1 MKKENLFVRIA
12 IGFAI
17 GILLGLFAPGFS
29 ISTKIV
35 GDIYLRLIKFMV
47 LPVLVCAV
55 MTGIINS
62 ANIKSLRRVAV
73 KTVALFFVM
82 FLASFAVSSVVA
94 MSIRPGQG
102 IVFEN
107 QPVYEGTIA
116 GKLSAADVLRQLFPS
131 SLEDIFSSK
140 NILVTIIL
148 AIILAVVI
156 VRMGEKAEHVKDF
169 INRLSDIVFRILSVI
184 METSPIGVMSL
195 IAFSIAEYGA
205 GLFMAIG
212 KYILCCWLACMAVFI
227 IVFMLPVILYTKTDL
242 KTYLR
247 ACGRVA
253 LPNLG
258 QRLATTLGYV
268 VFASMINSLGGVS
281 TAAHTVANTVESLF
295 YIPGYGMQTAAATL
309 SGNAYGARDH
319 DRLKRLGGTVIR
331 LELALMI
338 VSGSLLFLFAEP
350 LVRIFSSDENV
361 IRLGTTVLRM
371 VAVSEPFYGIPIV
384 VEGLMQ
390 GVGRTVAPFVYNVAG
405 MWAVRIAGT
414 FICIRCFGLGLVAA
428 WGCMISHNLVLFVL
442 FARHYLS
449 GRWDPFYR
457 QKTV

>member
-1 MKKENLFVRIA
+1 MKNYWLFRKENLFARIA

-29 ISTKIV
+29 ISTRIV

-73 KTVALFFVM
+73 KTVVLFFVM

-212 KYILCCWLACMAVFI
+212 KYILCCWLSCMAVFI

-253 LPNLG
+253 LMTIS
-258 QRLATTLGYV
+258 TT
-268 VFASMINSLGGVS
+268 SS
-281 TAAHTVANTVESLF
+281 
-295 YIPGYGMQTAAATL
+295 AATL
-309 SGNAYGARDH
+309 PTTIRVCTKDLGAPEDISSFI
-319 DRLKRLGGTVIR
+319 LPLGCTINMCGGACSFCC
-331 LELALMI
+331 LAFF
-338 VSGSLLFLFAEP
+338 VDEFYSLGLPFAQ
-350 LVRIFSSDENV
+350 LAA
-361 IRLGTTVLRM
+361 M
-371 VAVSEPFYGIPIV
+371 A
-384 VEGLMQ
+384 
-390 GVGRTVAPFVYNVAG
+390 
-405 MWAVRIAGT
+405 
-414 FICIRCFGLGLVAA
+414 LVAA
-428 WGCMISHNLVLFVL
+428 LLNMAAPGIPGGGIVLMTSFLTIFGLPIDLIGPV
-442 FARHYLS
+442 AA
-449 GRWDPFYR
+449 FYR
-457 QKTV
+457 LLDMAFTTINVEGDIAANLIIAKSEANVLKL